1 MAHTFNSCIAAL
13 VLAALPSMAALAS
26 ELPAGYAYTA
36 PLTVS
41 GKNAVLQVRLP
52 QGVYLHARS
61 AALDDLRIFDAT
73 GKSQPY
79 ALVRPAAQAQSSRR
93 QFPVKL
99 FPVGMAP
106 GAQRDSRNDVD
117 VRTSADGSS
126 VSVTTRHQPG
136 MEAPRGAIMLD
147 LGARERVDAL
157 VFTPPSGGGNYQGQ
171 VLLEVSDDLQQWET
185 VGYASLN
192 WLANSY
198 RDTLSSNRMEFDART
213 FRYGR
218 LAWRSGEPV
227 QFAAVVAESEEGTLA
242 APAMDSVTLAPRA
255 GSVAGDLV
263 YDAAIAIPVRRMALV
278 FSEANVV
285 MPAQLGQYVMR
296 ASGKGAASME
306 EVFAPRLQSTFF
318 KISQDGKTRSA
329 GELDLAVVHA
339 QSWVV
344 RPQTPSGVQ
353 PRMKLSWTPAA
364 LVFMAGGTAPYTL
377 HVGSPGAQP
386 GQRSLSQVAPGFS
399 DEELAGLE
407 QAQVGALEP
416 NRVKPVEADQNG
428 GDGRWR
434 IAALWAV
441 LLAGVA
447 VLGWMAWRL
456 LGQMKGEGE
465 K

>member
-1 MAHTFNSCIAAL
+1 MAQLFHSTVAAVALPCIAAQ
-13 VLAALPSMAALAS
+13 AS

-41 GKNAVLQVRLP
+41 GKDVVLQVRLP
-52 QGVYLHARS
+52 QGVYLQARS
-61 AALDDLRIFDAT
+61 TALDDLRVFDAT
-73 GKSQPY
+73 GKVQPY
-79 ALVRPAAQAQSSRR
+79 ALVQPAAQAQASRR
-93 QFPVKL
+93 QIPAKL

-106 GAQRDSRNDVD
+106 GVRRDTRNDVD
-117 VRTSADGSS
+117 VRTSADGMS
-126 VSVTTRHQPG
+126 VSVATRHQPG
-136 MEAPRGAIMLD
+136 ANAPRGAIMLD
-147 LGARERVDAL
+147 LGTRERVDAL
-157 VFTPPSGGGNYQGQ
+157 VFTLPASAGNYQGQ
-171 VLLEVSDDLQQWET
+171 VQLEVSDDLQHWDT

-192 WLANSY
+192 WLANSN

-227 QFAAVVAESEEGTLA
+227 QFAAVVAETEEAAPA
-242 APAMDSVTLAPRA
+242 APAMDSVTIAPRA
-255 GSVAGDLV
+255 GAVAGDLV

-278 FSEANVV
+278 FGEANVV
-285 MPAQLGQYVMR
+285 MPAQVGQYVVR
-296 ASGKGAASME
+296 ASRKGATSME

-318 KISQDGKTRSA
+318 KISQGGKTRSA
-329 GELDLAVVHA
+329 GELDLGLAHA
-339 QSWVV
+339 QSWVL
-344 RPQTPSGVQ
+344 RPLAPSAVQ
-353 PRMKLSWTPAA
+353 PKMKLSWTPAS

-407 QAQVGALEP
+407 QAAVGALEP
-416 NRVKPVEADQNG
+416 NRAKALEADRQG
-428 GDGRWR
+428 ADGRWR

-465 K
+465 H